1 MSGLRTL
8 LYGVCFAGLA
18 ATAAVVTA
26 RIADPPVTS
35 LLLLTVMVA
44 TFAGAPGLVRR
55 RAWPVAIL
63 LLPLGAYLLARG
75 LVPVPPETEG
85 AGANLAFYADQLQA
99 GAVAYAR
106 DVFPLNV
113 SGQDHLRL
121 LLALVVYTAVGA
133 AAFLGLSL
141 RRPLPAIVI
150 LLVLAGFGFT
160 TDESAR
166 DPWPAL
172 AFVLLAGGML
182 AVSRSLRRERTG
194 ATDALAGGV
203 TAVAAA
209 LLALSILGTTTVEAG
224 RPLRDWRQWDILGSG
239 IARFRFDLMQN
250 YPRLLDP
257 AEDEVVMR
265 VRSAV
270 PSYWRASILDT
281 FSGISWR
288 GDLPEGRQLEPD
300 LSDGDWVYDV
310 PPAEPAPQ
318 GRLVTQR
325 FEIVRAYTDRLFSGG
340 WPDEVSVRMPLVLRM
355 MGATAIAVAPP
366 RGPELEYTV
375 KAVVPDLGPADLI
388 GRGRYYPDAG
398 GHVIVEDYPGV
409 GKTLLAKALARSVGG
424 RFSRIQF
431 TPDLLP
437 SDVTGVNVF
446 DQQTT
451 RFEFHPGP
459 VFANVVLAD
468 EINRAS
474 PKTQS
479 SLLECME
486 EGQATIDNVAHR
498 IVLPFMIIATQNPIE
513 YEGTYPLPE
522 AQLDRFMMRL
532 SLGYP
537 SAEAE
542 EAILESQT
550 SGDPYA
556 LLEPVVEAADVLA
569 MQEAVTRVRVA
580 PALRRYVVDVVAATR
595 DSRDVYLGAS
605 PRAGIALL
613 RAAKAQAV
621 LRGRDYV
628 VPQDVKDLAPR
639 VLGHRIILSP
649 EAGAHAHGEKAVI
662 ARILD
667 AVPIPGPG
675 R

>member
-1 MSGLRTL
+1 MRTSTDTGTNSRAGTALRNGHAPEEAVALGDGDAPPDGAPLTEDEAHDIARR
-8 LYGVCFAGLA
+8 AGLVA
-18 ATAAVVTA
+18 GN
-26 RIADPPVTS
+26 IAS
-35 LLLLTVMVA
+35 
-44 TFAGAPGLVRR
+44 
-55 RAWPVAIL
+55 
-63 LLPLGAYLLARG
+63 
-75 LVPVPPETEG
+75 
-85 AGANLAFYADQLQA
+85 
-99 GAVAYAR
+99 
-106 DVFPLNV
+106 
-113 SGQDHLRL
+113 
-121 LLALVVYTAVGA
+121 
-133 AAFLGLSL
+133 
-141 RRPLPAIVI
+141 VI
-150 LLVLAGFGFT
+150 LGKE
-160 TDESAR
+160 DSIESC
-166 DPWPAL
+166 
-172 AFVLLAGGML
+172 V
-182 AVSRSLRRERTG
+182 V
-194 ATDALAGGV
+194 
-203 TAVAAA
+203 A
-209 LLALSILGTTTVEAG
+209 LL
-224 RPLRDWRQWDILGSG
+224 
-239 IARFRFDLMQN
+239 
-250 YPRLLDP
+250 
-257 AEDEVVMR
+257 
-265 VRSAV
+265 
-270 PSYWRASILDT
+270 
-281 FSGISWR
+281 
-288 GDLPEGRQLEPD
+288 
-300 LSDGDWVYDV
+300 
-310 PPAEPAPQ
+310 
-318 GRLVTQR
+318 
-325 FEIVRAYTDRLFSGG
+325 
-340 WPDEVSVRMPLVLRM
+340 
-355 MGATAIAVAPP
+355 
-366 RGPELEYTV
+366 
-375 KAVVPDLGPADLI
+375 
-388 GRGRYYPDAG
+388 AG

-446 DQQTT
+446 DQHTT

-498 IVLPFMIIATQNPIE
+498 IVLPFMIVATQNPIE

-556 LLEPVVEAADVLA
+556 RLEPVVEAADVLA
-569 MQEAVTRVRVA
+569 MQEAVVRVRVA

-595 DSRDVYLGAS
+595 RTRDVYLGAS

-621 LRGRDYV
+621 LRGRDHV

-639 VLGHRIILSP
+639 VLGHRIILAS
-649 EAGAHAHGEKAVI
+649 EAGAQAHAEEAVI
-662 ARILD
+662 ARLLD
-667 AVPIPGPG
+667 VVPVPGPG